1 MEPPNVTVDYFE
13 LQGISGCIALVT
25 PYPLSIS
32 IIGYV
37 STGVKVIMG
46 IPPCLAIA
54 FGANDSVHGLSP
66 INSQLIVVLVAVQR
80 VMLGL
85 VAMVTGCGSSVP
97 SVFSSAIRVR
107 TKSGLLASAC
117 PALARAMLCSK

>member
-37 STGVKVIMG
+37 PTGVKVIIG
-46 IPPCLAIA
+46 IPTFLTIA
-54 FGANDSVHGLSP
+54 FGANDSGHGLSP
-66 INSQLIVVLVAVQR
+66 I
-80 VMLGL
+80 
-85 VAMVTGCGSSVP
+85 
-97 SVFSSAIRVR
+97 
-107 TKSGLLASAC
+107 KSC
-117 PALARAMLCSK
+117 PN